1 MTIVLA
7 DGTIARTGGKVVKN
21 VAGYDL
27 PKLLTGSFG
36 TLGIITEVTFRLH
49 ALPSSA
55 SHWMARSTS
64 IKTLADLMTKV
75 VAAPLSLE
83 AMQLRTEDS
92 GFALDIQ
99 LASEP
104 AALAVQ
110 EQHLQ
115 DLSHEC
121 TWSSASPDIWTT
133 RQQLFN
139 EPTATVLK
147 ITSLPTK
154 LAAIAAGIALLNTQ
168 PGIRAHCVAEP
179 AGVLTAAISAS
190 PEALVSLIDDLRS
203 RLRAQGGSLV
213 VLRRGTLP
221 ISIDTWGDP
230 PVAIEVMRAI
240 KREFDPQRLLN
251 PGRFVGGI

>member
-1 MTIVLA
+1 
-7 DGTIARTGGKVVKN
+7 
-21 VAGYDL
+21 
-27 PKLLTGSFG
+27 
-36 TLGIITEVTFRLH
+36 
-49 ALPSSA
+49 
-55 SHWMARSTS
+55 MARSTS

-154 LAAIAAGIALLNTQ
+154 LATIAAGIALLNTQ
-168 PGIRAHCVAEP
+168 PGIRALCVAES

-203 RLRAQGGSLV
+203 CLRAQGGSVV